1 MIVGLKHYNLYT
13 QETTRANA
21 QNAIADE
28 RTIQEIF
35 TPPFEAGVRAGMAN
49 AMCSFNKLN
58 GVYACENNDLLQRIL
73 RTQLGFDGFVI
84 TDYGA
89 SHSTVGSIN
98 AGLNIEAGFTTFYD
112 GALLDAVRAGQVSVT
127 LVDQRVREILR
138 AMFRVGL
145 FDHPLPS
152 TRQPIPVEE
161 HGGIARE
168 TENQA
173 VTLLKNA
180 NAALPVARPDVKSI
194 AVIGADANRLAQ
206 QSGAPAVG
214 TPTYRMPLLEGVR
227 QRAGS
232 DASVDWAPGGDGV
245 GPSSMLPGP
254 PAVPSAVLSLPARPA
269 GSGCARSTSTTSACR
284 ARRSRSAR

>member
-1 MIVGLKHYNLYT
+1 
-13 QETTRANA
+13 
-21 QNAIADE
+21 
-28 RTIQEIF
+28 
-35 TPPFEAGVRAGMAN
+35 MAN
-49 AMCSFNKLN
+49 VMCSFNKLN
-58 GVYACENNDLLQRIL
+58 GVYACENNDLLSRIL

-84 TDYGA
+84 TDFGA

-98 AGLNIEAGFTTFYD
+98 AGLNLEAGFTTFYD
-112 GALLDAVRAGQVSVT
+112 GALLAAVQAGQVSVS
-127 LVDQRVREILR
+127 LVNQRVQEILR

-145 FDHPLPS
+145 FDNPLP
-152 TRQPIPVEE
+152 TTPQPIPVEE

-173 VTLLKNA
+173 VTLLKNS
-180 NAALPVARPDVKSI
+180 NAALPVSRQGVDSI

-214 TPTYRMPLLEGVR
+214 TPTYRMPLLEGLR

-232 DASVDWAPGGDGV
+232 GVSVDWAPGGDGV

-254 PAVPSAVLSLPARPA
+254 PAVPSAVLEPA
-269 GSGCARSTSTTSACR
+269 GAPGQLGLR
-284 ARRSRSAR
+284 AEYFDNLQLQGTPIAGQHRQPGAVRPRVADELQRGDGPAAAAVERPVGPVHRHLHGAGER